1 MRSLPTRTLIALVV
15 FLASDSILL
24 LWPGQSPAG
33 LLTLNFDPNG
43 PSIAAEN
50 GALSYNHTTGDF
62 QSTATPLTYSSSNL
76 PGSPFLFS
84 GSPQLSID
92 LFVNTDG
99 TFRQNGAGF
108 DLIGTL
114 SIGGSPIS
122 GTLLKGDITAFG
134 AGPAGPPPVAFDAL
148 FTITGGALTGISP
161 TQFQIGEAGG
171 IELTAE
177 STVSGILGDFF
188 VSFSGSSV
196 KDIAGAIVPEPSALT
211 LTATGF
217 GLLLLF
223 WFLGGL
229 SVRRQGNSSHSWRPL
244 TGARAR

>member
-15 FLASDSILL
+15 FLASVSILL

-62 QSTATPLTYSSSNL
+62 QSTATPVLYSSSNL
-76 PGSPFLFS
+76 PGSPISFS

-92 LFVNTDG
+92 LFVNTNG
-99 TFRQNGAGF
+99 TFRQNGTGF
-108 DLIGTL
+108 DLDGTL

-122 GTLLKGDITAFG
+122 GTLLTGDITAFG
-134 AGPAGPPPVAFDAL
+134 AEDPEPPPGAFDAL
-148 FTITGGALTGISP
+148 FTITGGALAGIVP
-161 TQFQIGEAGG
+161 TQFQIGETAG

-177 STVSGILGDFF
+177 NVTSGTLGDFRG
-188 VSFSGSSV
+188 SFSSSSV

-223 WFLGGL
+223 RFLGGL
-229 SVRRQGNSSHSWRPL
+229 RARRQG
-244 TGARAR
+244 